1 VTSTEC
7 DAVAVR
13 SGVRVLCDSVSRAAE
28 NCGEEGT
35 VADCTEKCHAVT
47 RRSKK
52 SSENVPLPGVSAG
65 ESLVDLLTLRGF
77 RLHAGAGTERIYE
90 RLDKDGVGFFAF
102 VTADSPPWLIVG
114 ALLEVD
120 IQPDGIVGPLLV
132 AQSLHEDFGLVK
144 AMLRPE
150 LGSFALQ
157 VPLPLLAPNLMEPY
171 LGRALEQ
178 IEAAARLTLAAVQ
191 DAKPTPHEKA
201 AKTRAVAK
209 ARTAAARASGATPA
223 ESRSHAELTTYRLK
237 ITLRG
242 SKPPIWRRILVPS
255 STMLPELHRIFQVA
269 MGWTDSH
276 LHAFRVGD
284 IQYGTA
290 DREFGSGMRGERGVR
305 LLDIAPAPRSRF
317 VYWYDF
323 GDDWTHDV
331 LVEEVTP
338 VDQTVKLPTCVG
350 GKRACPPEDVG
361 GIYGY
366 VDFLGAYQDA
376 RHGEHEQMREW
387 AGPEFDPESF
397 DSTETAHELERLRA

>member
-1 VTSTEC
+1 M
-7 DAVAVR
+7 
-13 SGVRVLCDSVSRAAE
+13 
-28 NCGEEGT
+28 
-35 VADCTEKCHAVT
+35 T

-120 IQPDGIVGPLLV
+120 IQPDGIVGPALV
-132 AQSLHEDFGLVK
+132 AQILHEDFGLVK

-150 LGSFALQ
+150 LQSLALQ

-191 DAKPTPHEKA
+191 DAKPMPHEKA

-223 ESRSHAELTTYRLK
+223 ESRSHAEVTTYRLK

-242 SKPPIWRRILVPS
+242 SKP
-255 STMLPELHRIFQVA
+255 
-269 MGWTDSH
+269 
-276 LHAFRVGD
+276 
-284 IQYGTA
+284 A
-290 DREFGSGMRGERGVR
+290 D
-305 LLDIAPAPRSRF
+305 LATHPRSELNDAAEASPRTAHRSRRRYAAQPR
-317 VYWYDF
+317 V
-323 GDDWTHDV
+323 
-331 LVEEVTP
+331 
-338 VDQTVKLPTCVG
+338 
-350 GKRACPPEDVG
+350 RASR
-361 GIYGY
+361 
-366 VDFLGAYQDA
+366 LGAGPSPISVTGIRCGAQR
-376 RHGEHEQMREW
+376 RHRRHHSQTKLTLEAGW
-387 AGPEFDPESF
+387 AKG
-397 DSTETAHELERLRA
+397 AAKL